1 MAYKPLAPTIA
12 LPPHVKRLMWKLE
25 RHYLTPAH
33 ALFRLPIPNYR
44 IEGQFHFT
52 IANVLLSAVA
62 GLSTT
67 LYAQAGGNGSR
78 FRWLLEHYYPFADE
92 PASAPSKHETAA
104 TLWSVFRNP
113 LAHDLGFDIEKKSK
127 TPETKYLRKL
137 TSSNRG
143 VRGLTER
150 MIERLEDHSARPS
163 PTATVQIRADATVL
177 YVDIFYWGVRRMA
190 ESLFSDSGRVSQAET
205 FLATL

>member
-1 MAYKPLAPTIA
+1 MAYRPLAPTIL
-12 LPPHVKRLMWKLE
+12 LPPQIERLKWKLE

-44 IEGQFHFT
+44 VEGQFHFT

-67 LYAQAGGNGSR
+67 VYAQSGGNGSR
-78 FRWLLEHYYPFADE
+78 FRGLLEDYYPFSDE
-92 PASAPSKHETAA
+92 PVGAPSKQVTAA

-113 LAHDLGFDIEKKSK
+113 LAHDLGFDIEKKCK
-127 TPETKYLRKL
+127 TPQTKYLRKL
-137 TSSNRG
+137 TSSRRG
-143 VRGLTER
+143 ERGLTER
-150 MIERLEDHSARPS
+150 MIERLEDHSTRPTQK
-163 PTATVQIRADATVL
+163 PTVQIRADATVL
-177 YVDIFYWGVRRMA
+177 YVDVFYWGVRRMA
-190 ESLFSDSGRVSQAET
+190 ESILSDSRRVLAAER